1 MTTQSS
7 TPRASRVSV
16 TQLHSADNDIVVQ
29 NHQKRLYIHPHMT
42 FREVSTI
49 ALDLYSKREFDIFK
63 NEFEQVRQHCSTGLG
78 LLTQIEILDKKN
90 EPTLEG
96 VFSLMNLEQSQRFQK
111 EFFEAMLPHWVAR
124 QDFWKNTH
132 STQNGEY
139 QFKMQGSWF
148 NKMLFKFV
156 ARMLSEKDFVELVV
170 MTSKS
175 TWVDDDKKTISMR
188 ATFK

>member
-1 MTTQSS
+1 MTTPSS
-7 TPRASRVSV
+7 AHRAPHVSV
-16 TQLHSADNDIVVQ
+16 TQLHSADADIVVQ
-29 NHQKRLYIHPHMT
+29 NDQSRTYIHPHMT
-42 FREVSTI
+42 FREVSKI
-49 ALDLYSKREFDIFK
+49 ALDLYSKRDFDVFK
-63 NEFEQVRQHCSTGLG
+63 NEFEQMRQRESTGLG

-96 VFSLMNLEQSQRFQK
+96 VFSLMNKEQSQRFQN
-111 EFFEAMLPHWVAR
+111 EFFDAMVPHWIAR
-124 QDFWKNTH
+124 QDLWKNANNTH
-132 STQNGEY
+132 HGEY

-156 ARMLSEKDFVELVV
+156 ARMLSEKDFVDLVV